1 MVLFVLFFG
10 CSKQVGARPKEANLL
25 PLLSGTED
33 TSRITGIT
41 NVTQPEVKR
50 DAEAQKEMAG
60 GGSSSNQEE
69 LANSKKI
76 MTRFLRKGVK
86 RNNCVKKVFNPVIY
100 NYVFEIPVCKKHK
113 GCRER
118 VRTVNFSNGKTLA
131 ITYDCYK

>member
-10 CSKQVGARPKEANLL
+10 CSKQVGARPKEVNLL

-69 LANSKKI
+69 IANSKKI

-86 RNNCVKKVFNPVIY
+86 RNNCVKKVFNRVIY

-113 GCRER
+113 GCREI